1 MPIFFKE
8 FIMFHV
14 PATTAKPASTAQ
26 DKEKQAKTT
35 IGYVN
40 HYIRLK
46 DGSRIKMHSEL
57 TLRLYAE
64 RKADA
69 KLIEM
74 IKAGIIEPKQVNG
87 MFELEISIARDEAEE
102 IEFDL

>member
-1 MPIFFKE
+1 
-8 FIMFHV
+8 MFHL
-14 PATTAKPASTAQ
+14 PATTASLTSTAQ

-46 DGSRIKMHSEL
+46 NGTRIKMHSEL

-74 IKAGIIEPKQVNG
+74 IKAGTIEPKQVNG

>member
-1 MPIFFKE
+1 MFVMPNTASTK
-8 FIMFHV
+8 
-14 PATTAKPASTAQ
+14 PATTQ